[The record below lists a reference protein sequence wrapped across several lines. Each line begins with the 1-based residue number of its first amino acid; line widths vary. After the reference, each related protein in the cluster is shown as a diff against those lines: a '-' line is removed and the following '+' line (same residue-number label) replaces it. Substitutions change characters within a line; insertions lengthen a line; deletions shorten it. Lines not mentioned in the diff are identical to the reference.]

1 MIQSMTYGLTFT
13 TNYIFKIVRILF
25 SDFSSEYTQGETRR
39 GQNKSNLDSDYFI
52 YLYYSASYNDWN
64 ELVIHTACS
73 WYKNIH
79 HH

>member
-73 WYKNIH
+73 
-79 HH
+79 